1 MDRRLFLTG
10 LLGVAGTAALTAA
23 LPRPASAALG
33 DPLENLRPPRP
44 EDMPEWDLAEE
55 PEAEG
60 VQVAQRGE
68 WRPRSGGRRRAHRR
82 GRRYSRSRYRH
93 GRRYARRRHRY
104 YHRHRYWP
112 HRRYRYWGDDTLLE
126 SRCRWVVNRW
136 GEWVRRCYRPPIGF
150 GIWF

>member
-23 LPRPASAALG
+23 LPRPADAALG

-44 EDMPEWDLAEE
+44 EEMPEWELAEE

-60 VQVAQRGE
+60 VEVAQRGE
-68 WRPRSGGRRRAHRR
+68 WRPPRGGRGRARRR
-82 GRRYSRSRYRH
+82 GRRYGRRRYRH

-104 YHRHRYWP
+104 Y
-112 HRRYRYWGDDTLLE
+112 RRYRPGFRYWGDDTLLE

-136 GEWVRRCYRPPIGF
+136 GEWVRRCYRNPPFGF
-150 GIWF
+150 GVWF